1 MNHVGTSDQR
11 VCRVVK
17 SNDVLKIEKR
27 TEERGEMQGRA
38 EEK

>member
-1 MNHVGTSDQR
+1 MNHVGSSDQR
-11 VCRVVK
+11 VCSVVK

-27 TEERGEMQGRA
+27 KRGRDVQGRA